1 MTRMLE
7 RILIVEDELP
17 MRTVLGDCL
26 SRQGYRVLSAPDG
39 EQGLAMALGQK
50 PDLIVLDIMM
60 PKVDGFALCREL
72 RRLEQTTPILILTA
86 RNRVEDRVAG
96 LDMGA
101 DDFLAKPF
109 SREEFLARV
118 RALLRRLKRN
128 EPRLGSMEIGRLTV
142 DFIRLAATRGG
153 QPIHLTP
160 KEFSMLRLLVEHEE
174 TPVSRERFLDLVWG
188 WSAFPTTRTVDK
200 HVANLRAKIEPNPD
214 QPSHLKTLHGV
225 GYVLRLR
232 PSESDMSGAEQAD

>member
-1 MTRMLE
+1 MTPILE
-7 RILIVEDELP
+7 RVLIVEDELP
-17 MRTVLGDCL
+17 MRTVLSDCL
-26 SRQGYRVLSAPDG
+26 SRQGYRVLAASDG
-39 EQGLAMALGQK
+39 EQGLGMALEQK

-60 PKVDGFALCREL
+60 PRLDGFALCREL
-72 RRLEQTTPILILTA
+72 RRLELATPILILTA

-128 EPRLGSMEIGRLTV
+128 EPRLGSMEIGKLKV
-142 DFIRLAATRGG
+142 DFIRLAATRDD
-153 QPIHLTP
+153 QPVHLTP
-160 KEFSMLRLLVEHEE
+160 KELAMLRLLVEHEG

-200 HVANLRAKIEPNPD
+200 HVANLRAKIEPDPD
-214 QPSHLKTLHGV
+214 QPRHLKTLHGV

-232 PSESDMSGAEQAD
+232 PSEAEMAGVEQAN